1 MDLFKAHDCLPHDLL
16 TAEREAHGISKSGLN
31 LSYYRANY
39 QIENSEQ
46 WSTLGSLFF
55 NLFIND
61 LSVFLER
68 TNVCN
73 FADDNTIYKCDI
85 DLEIKIW
92 KTCNITWQFYQ
103 TGLKFIRSNLI
114 LKKFNL
120 SFLVRAQ
127 DYLSYL
133 I

>member
-16 TAEREAHGISKSGLN
+16 TAELEAHGISKSGLN
-31 LSYYRANY
+31 LSYYQANY
-39 QIENSEQ
+39 QIEKSAQ
-46 WSTLGSLFF
+46 WSTLGPLFF

-85 DLEIKIW
+85 ADDNTIYKCDIADDNTIYKCDIADDNTIYKCDIDLEIKTW
-92 KTCNITWQFYQ
+92 KLRFGRLAI
-103 TGLKFIRSNLI
+103 
-114 LKKFNL
+114 
-120 SFLVRAQ
+120 
-127 DYLSYL
+127 
-133 I
+133 